1 MENGEELEL
10 CESLK
15 KLYDESESRIKAEA
29 FVCRA
34 YINKISFD
42 TINEKVNAQLNA
54 VKTSIY
60 EVNPNFRENSKNYDQ
75 IRELIS
81 ETLANYKDT
90 LVELGKFY
98 DGKIE
103 QLILRKVEL
112 EASLVGSLI
121 NKEHLHRK
129 IDRRINQKKNDELKK
144 SVNENIE
151 SALQEIRAKKE
162 EQAPVDPN
170 MIFKIID
177 GQDVANEVEVK
188 NTLNLAFAENRKRD
202 NENSIEK
209 IEKEISLINN
219 EIKRLNEQKRK
230 TIYEAMEVG
239 DRAISKN
246 IKKPK
251 VFKSITRFFSSRF
264 NTAKIVETTIVE
276 PLQNRIENFRR
287 NELSNIIG

>member
-1 MENGEELEL
+1 MENDLELEI
-10 CESLK
+10 CENLK

-34 YINKISFD
+34 YVNKVSFD
-42 TINEKVNAQLNA
+42 TINEKVNAQMNA

-60 EVNPNFRENSKNYDQ
+60 DVNPNFKENSKNYDQ
-75 IRELIS
+75 IRMLIT
-81 ETLANYKDT
+81 ETIATYKDT

-121 NKEHLHRK
+121 NEEHLHRK
-129 IDRRINQKKNDELKK
+129 IERRIKQKKDDELKK
-144 SVNENIE
+144 SVNENIA
-151 SALQEIRAKKE
+151 SALEKIRFKKE
-162 EQAPVDPN
+162 EQSPVDPN
-170 MIFKIID
+170 MIFKIMD
-177 GQDVANEVEVK
+177 GQDVISEVDTK
-188 NTLNLAFAENRKRD
+188 NSLNLAFAENHKKD
-202 NENSIEK
+202 NEQSIEK
-209 IEKEISLINN
+209 IEKEISLINS
-219 EIKRLNEQKRK
+219 EIERLNEQKRR
-230 TIYEAMEVG
+230 TIFEAMEVG
-239 DRAISKN
+239 EKAISKN